1 MEPRRSPDGTRI
13 AYAIDAP
20 AQLRSVAVTPN
31 PTPHVVAGFAARV
44 GWPSWSSDGSWI
56 AYEIWQPDQ
65 RVEIRKI
72 HVDGM
77 GDTLL
82 LGHDG
87 YQVTWGYR
95 AATPIIPPHL

>member
-56 AYEIWQPDQ
+56 A
-65 RVEIRKI
+65 
-72 HVDGM
+72 
-77 GDTLL
+77 
-82 LGHDG
+82 
-87 YQVTWGYR
+87 
-95 AATPIIPPHL
+95 